1 MAVPADTG
9 PYWEKI
15 VGPGAMPVRLPSC
28 CGPDWTDAR
37 GIEQVGNV
45 VQGEKVT
52 PQVRLWPEM
61 PLPCGNAAPG
71 PLWGVCNGYMLQ
83 KFRLPLA

>member
-1 MAVPADTG
+1 MRAA
-9 PYWEKI
+9 
-15 VGPGAMPVRLPSC
+15 
-28 CGPDWTDAR
+28 

-61 PLPCGNAAPG
+61 PLPYGNAAPG

-83 KFRLPLA
+83 RFRLPLA

>member
-1 MAVPADTG
+1 MLR
-9 PYWEKI
+9 
-15 VGPGAMPVRLPSC
+15 VGLGLMRA
-28 CGPDWTDAR
+28 A

-45 VQGEKVT
+45 VQGEKAT

-83 KFRLPLA
+83 RFRLPLA

>member
-1 MAVPADTG
+1 MRAA
-9 PYWEKI
+9 
-15 VGPGAMPVRLPSC
+15 
-28 CGPDWTDAR
+28 

-83 KFRLPLA
+83 RFRLPLA